1 MLRRT
6 RWFSLGI
13 AAGVG
18 GSAWVVTRL
27 RRARQRLT
35 PANLARAAAGSVAD
49 LLEAG
54 SRSLRP

>member
-1 MLRRT
+1 MLRRV
-6 RWFSLGI
+6 RWFSLGM

-35 PANLARAAAGSVAD
+35 PANIGRAAAGSVAD
-49 LLEAG
+49 LLDAG
-54 SRSLRP
+54 SRSLQS